1 MKVDHITKLV
11 VLTSMTTALVIEAVL
26 MARGWPA
33 ILPLT
38 IATLATARLS
48 VTGLPGVAPRS
59 AILWIMNVT
68 LVLGTGILWFDWLY
82 ANFVG
87 HERRFR
93 IVVVGALAASWLA
106 TTSVAVYQLLFDV
119 TFLNRGLFG
128 FLQRASGMM
137 LDANPFGVI
146 AAIGI
151 PSVAAAALLTPWKGR
166 SATVLA
172 VTGLGWG
179 ALWASGS
186 RTALA
191 AGIVGTAFVLYYW
204 ADSVWRCGGTGRW
217 VWSRSGL
224 VLSAV

>member
-38 IATLATARLS
+38 IATLATSCAVSLRVADQAAAFVLLFTYTFPAIVFAFHGRFEFGYMTIWVAALLGIMLPGLRKGWALAAPWRAPLVLWALTVALTWPVVALREIDFAPMTLAVARLS

-82 ANFVG
+82 ANFLG

-93 IVVVGALAASWLA
+93 I
-106 TTSVAVYQLLFDV
+106 
-119 TFLNRGLFG
+119 
-128 FLQRASGMM
+128 
-137 LDANPFGVI
+137 
-146 AAIGI
+146 
-151 PSVAAAALLTPWKGR
+151 
-166 SATVLA
+166 
-172 VTGLGWG
+172 
-179 ALWASGS
+179 
-186 RTALA
+186 
-191 AGIVGTAFVLYYW
+191 
-204 ADSVWRCGGTGRW
+204 
-217 VWSRSGL
+217 
-224 VLSAV
+224 